1 MWEHSYMLDYVPSEK
16 KKYIEAFFANIDWSL
31 IEKRFRDAVSQS

>member
-16 KKYIEAFFANIDWSL
+16 KKYVDAFFTNLNWGVC
-31 IEKRFRDAVSQS
+31 DARMI